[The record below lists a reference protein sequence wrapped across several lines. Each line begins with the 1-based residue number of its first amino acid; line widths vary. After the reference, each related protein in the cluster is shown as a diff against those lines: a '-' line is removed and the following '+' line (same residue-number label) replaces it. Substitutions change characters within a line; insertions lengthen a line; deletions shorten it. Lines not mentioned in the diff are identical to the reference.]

1 MYFVVLCK
9 HRSTVC
15 VQDQIVGSGCLMRRC
30 CCCVPGLRT
39 FWKRWKQSAAWPIY
53 TVPLRELNRLRG
65 VNAAVVYSISS
76 ALKKVLCGSSHRL
89 SGFYVDLILQFDF
102 KSRTLFCLFDF
113 NLSLSWNRC
122 KKMVVFIRQKE
133 SKCRQEASWWGF
145 MLPRL
150 VGMEWCALHY
160 SRISVLTILYAVNV
174 V

>member
-1 MYFVVLCK
+1 MFVLLNQLVDFRNVYSSRRSIEFVYFVVLCK

-30 CCCVPGLRT
+30 CCCIPGLRT

-65 VNAAVVYSISS
+65 VNAAVVNSISS

-89 SGFYVDLILQFDF
+89 SGFYVDLIMQFDF

-122 KKMVVFIRQKE
+122 KKMCKNHIKIKIVR
-133 SKCRQEASWWGF
+133 
-145 MLPRL
+145 
-150 VGMEWCALHY
+150 
-160 SRISVLTILYAVNV
+160 
-174 V
+174 